1 MGLIVQKFGGTSVGT
16 VERIQAVAQ
25 RAIQTAAAGHSLVVV
40 VSAMGKTTDQLMG
53 LANQIT
59 PAPSRR
65 EMDMLLSTG
74 EQVSIA
80 LLSMA
85 IQAQGH
91 SAVSLTGAQVG
102 IVTEA
107 AHTRARIVQIRT
119 DRIRRHLSENAI
131 VVVAGFQGIAQT
143 TASGDDLEIT
153 TLGRGGSDTSA
164 VALAAALGADA
175 CEIYTDVPGILTTD
189 PRLVADAQLMDEIT
203 ADEMLEL
210 ASLGAKV
217 LHPRAVEI
225 ARNYGLMLVV
235 RSSWTDAPGTK
246 VLSPLTQVRSLSSIE
261 LAHPIDAI
269 EVDTEQ
275 AKIAMLRIP
284 DRPGI
289 AAALFREVAV
299 QDLDVDLIIQSIH
312 DGNLNDIAFTVDRR
326 NVDRAEAVADAITPT
341 LRQSPT
347 CLDQAEVV
355 TDRHTAKISIVGA
368 GMIGRPGVAAQMF
381 AALADAGV
389 NIGLISTSEVKV
401 SCAISSGDCDR
412 AVAALC
418 QQFNIR
424 QSYLPGDSRGPHP
437 QQANPPRPLLPVR
450 GVALDAKQARVA
462 IRQVP
467 DRPGMAS
474 LVFTTLADRYITVD
488 TIIQSQRCR
497 LVSGIATRDI
507 AFTVAQADAPVAQA
521 ALQGI
526 AAELGFQDITID
538 TAIAKVSV
546 VGAGMVGR
554 PGVAVRMFAAL
565 AAQQINIQMI
575 ATSEIKITCVVAEAD
590 GDRALQTIHEAFE
603 LSRQSTD
610 LAPEHADAMGDP

>member
-1 MGLIVQKFGGTSVGT
+1 MGLIVQKFGGTSVGS

-25 RAIQTAAAGHSLVVV
+25 RAIQTAEQGHSLVVV
-40 VSAMGKTTDQLMG
+40 VSAMGKTTDQLVK
-53 LANQIT
+53 LANDIT
-59 PAPSRR
+59 PTPSRR

-74 EQVSIA
+74 EQVSIS

-119 DRIRRHLSENAI
+119 DRIRRHLSERAI

-143 TASGDDLEIT
+143 SDDTDDLEIT

-164 VALAAALGADA
+164 VALAAALGAEA

-189 PRLVADAQLMDEIT
+189 PRLVPGAQLMDEIT

-225 ARNYGLMLVV
+225 ARNYGLTLVV
-235 RSSWTDAPGTK
+235 RSSWTSDPGTR
-246 VLSPLTQVRSLSSIE
+246 VISPLPQPRSLNSIE

-269 EVDTEQ
+269 EVDTDQ

-289 AAALFREVAV
+289 AATLFQEVAA

-326 NVDRAEAVADAITPT
+326 NVNRAEAVADAVTPT

-347 CLDQAEVV
+347 CFDQAELV
-355 TDRHTAKISIVGA
+355 TDRDIAKISIVGA

-381 AALADAGV
+381 TALAEAGV
-389 NIGLISTSEVKV
+389 NIALISTSEVKV
-401 SCAISSGDCDR
+401 SCVIRASHCDQ

-418 QQFNIR
+418 SRFSIR
-424 QSYLPGDSRGPHP
+424 QSYLSEEG
-437 QQANPPRPLLPVR
+437 RPNVRSGRDLPPVR
-450 GVALDAKQARVA
+450 GVALDTKPARVA
-462 IRQVP
+462 IRHVP

-474 LVFTTLADRYITVD
+474 RIFATLADRYISVD

-497 LVSGIATRDI
+497 LVDGVATRDI
-507 AFTVAQADAPVAQA
+507 AFTVAQADAAVAQA
-521 ALQGI
+521 TLQGL
-526 AAELGFQDITID
+526 AAELEFQDVTVD

-554 PGVAVRMFAAL
+554 PGVAVRMFTAIAE
-565 AAQQINIQMI
+565 QQINIQMI
-575 ATSEIKITCVVAEAD
+575 ATSEIKISCVVAEAD
-590 GDRALQTIHEAFE
+590 GAAALQAVHEAFE
-603 LSRQSTD
+603 LSK
-610 LAPEHADAMGDP
+610 DPASAVS